1 MNRHTSLFIVLCFA
15 LGVTLTAFAQDVEQ
29 PFSGLT
35 LPIDDNVIYTVAF
48 GDTLNSIG
56 ALFDADVDCL
66 IETNNITNANRIE
79 IGQDIL
85 ILTTCE
91 AYDGAMPVTFPR
103 VLGAGGAE
111 GDYMIQAGDN
121 LDTIARAY
129 NVSVTALATANN
141 ITNYRTLQ
149 PGTMLTIPTNAPVY
163 GSVVSTSEQGGGANI
178 PGTPYVM
185 QFGDT
190 LDGIGFANNLDPK
203 CIQSQNNIIDNTS
216 ILVGTV
222 VVLPTACGAYP
233 TIEQIQGGSVRV
245 ATQAEIDAI
254 TGGN

>member
-1 MNRHTSLFIVLCFA
+1 MNRYTTLFIVICVALGFA
-15 LGVTLTAFAQDVEQ
+15 LPTLAQEVEQ

-35 LPIDDNVIYTVAF
+35 LPIEDHVIYTVAF

-56 ALFDADVDCL
+56 ALFDVDVDCL
-66 IETNNITNANRIE
+66 IETNQIINANRIE
-79 IGQDIL
+79 IGQDLL
-85 ILTTCE
+85 ILTTCS
-91 AYDGAMPVTFPR
+91 AYDGAMPITFPR
-103 VLGAGGAE
+103 LLGAGGAQ
-111 GDYMIQAGDN
+111 GDYLIKSGDN

-149 PGTMLTIPTNAPVY
+149 PGAMLTIPTNAPAY
-163 GSVVSTSEQGGGANI
+163 GAIVSTSEQGGGANI

-203 CIQSQNNIIDNTS
+203 CIQTQNNIVDNTA
-216 ILVGTV
+216 ILVGSV

-233 TIEQIQGGSVRV
+233 TIEQIQGGTVRI

-254 TGGN
+254 TQGN